1 MTSVTPTS
9 TITSTNSSN
18 KSNELKGQPLQGVWG
33 TSRMTAA
40 AMIKQNLS
48 QSSLLPSRA
57 VTPMSSTTGSRASSG
72 SNTPQR
78 YPSNTDLS
86 FGEQHH
92 PPQSKP
98 FRAKSNQEFSRSR
111 SGEGRHFEKQRSND
125 RREKGKGKYVHGGQ
139 EQGSGSYFR
148 SVSDNS
154 YAQERGRGG
163 RRHNY
168 RFAPNKHP
176 SSEPSGHNK
185 SRQGY

>member
-1 MTSVTPTS
+1 MTSVTSTS
-9 TITSTNSSN
+9 SSN
-18 KSNELKGQPLQGVWG
+18 KSNEYKGQPLQGVWG
-33 TSRMTAA
+33 KSGMTGA
-40 AMIKQNLS
+40 AMIKRNLS
-48 QSSLLPSRA
+48 QSSFLLPSHA
-57 VTPMSSTTGSRASSG
+57 VTPTGSRASSG

-86 FGEQHH
+86 FNEQHH

-98 FRAKSNQEFSRSR
+98 FRAKSNQEFSRSQ
-111 SGEGRHFEKQRSND
+111 SGEGRHFEKQRSYD
-125 RREKGKGKYVHGGQ
+125 RREKGKGKYMHGGQ
-139 EQGSGSYFR
+139 VQGSGSYLR